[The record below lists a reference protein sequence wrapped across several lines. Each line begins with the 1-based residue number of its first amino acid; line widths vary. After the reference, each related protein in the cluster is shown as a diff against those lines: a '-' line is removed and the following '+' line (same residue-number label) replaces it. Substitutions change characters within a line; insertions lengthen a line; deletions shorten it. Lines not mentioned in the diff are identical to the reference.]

1 MAVRD
6 TGLKQILSF
15 QTVVMVIFSWQ
26 VFIRI
31 SQVDIKI
38 LLDNIKI
45 RHLTFQKYTTV
56 LFQRKHG
63 DVLKK
68 LHLFYLQLYRISM
81 INIIFTFLSSQ
92 LDILLPL
99 FRNLMRIDR
108 FSIYQVILKLR
119 TFLEIIA
126 FLLISTLA
134 SVRLNLVKEG
144 LNFKVALLILNNR
157 SMLAML
163 SMEDINGVSEND
175 SVNFNTRILDPSF
188 QSATFLRKWL
198 KW

>member
-1 MAVRD
+1 MTSR
-6 TGLKQILSF
+6 
-15 QTVVMVIFSWQ
+15 WQ
-26 VFIRI
+26 LGTLTWFKANTEFPHRSYGDFFLTSLHKDLTSRYKV
-31 SQVDIKI
+31 
-38 LLDNIKI
+38 IKI

-119 TFLEIIA
+119 AFLEITA
-126 FLLISTLA
+126 FLLINTLP
-134 SVRLNLVKEG
+134 SIRLNLVKKW
-144 LNFKVALLILNNR
+144 LYFKEALLILNNR
-157 SMLAML
+157 SKHVG
-163 SMEDINGVSEND
+163 DVVNGGHKWCSENGL
-175 SVNFNTRILDPSF
+175 SIPTPEYWTCHFNPQLF
-188 QSATFLRKWL
+188 WENG
-198 KW
+198 

>member
-1 MAVRD
+1 
-6 TGLKQILSF
+6 
-15 QTVVMVIFSWQ
+15 MVIFSRQ
-26 VFIRI
+26 VFISI

-119 TFLEIIA
+119 AFLEITA
-126 FLLISTLA
+126 FLLISTLT
-134 SVRLNLVKEG
+134 SVRLNLVKKW
-144 LNFKVALLILNNR
+144 LYFKEALLILNNR

-163 SMEDINGVSEND
+163 SMEDINGVSENG
-175 SVNFNTRILDPSF
+175 SVNFNTRILDLSF

>member
-26 VFIRI
+26 VFISI

-68 LHLFYLQLYRISM
+68 LHPFYLQLYRISM

-119 TFLEIIA
+119 AFLEITA
-126 FLLISTLA
+126 FLLISTLT
-134 SVRLNLVKEG
+134 SVRLNLVKKW
-144 LNFKVALLILNNR
+144 LYFKEALLILNNR

>member
-1 MAVRD
+1 
-6 TGLKQILSF
+6 
-15 QTVVMVIFSWQ
+15 
-26 VFIRI
+26 
-31 SQVDIKI
+31 
-38 LLDNIKI
+38 
-45 RHLTFQKYTTV
+45 
-56 LFQRKHG
+56 
-63 DVLKK
+63 
-68 LHLFYLQLYRISM
+68 M

-198 KW
+198 K

>member
-1 MAVRD
+1 MTSR
-6 TGLKQILSF
+6 
-15 QTVVMVIFSWQ
+15 WQ
-26 VFIRI
+26 LGTLTWFKANTEFPHRSYGDFFLTSLHKDLTSRYKV
-31 SQVDIKI
+31 
-38 LLDNIKI
+38 IKI

-63 DVLKK
+63 DLLKK

-119 TFLEIIA
+119 AFLEITA
-126 FLLISTLA
+126 FLLISTLT
-134 SVRLNLVKEG
+134 SVRLNLVKKW
-144 LNFKVALLILNNR
+144 LYFKEALLILNNR
-157 SMLAML
+157 SMLAIL
-163 SMEDINGVSEND
+163 SMEDINGVQRMVLSISTPEYWTCHFNLQLFWENG
-175 SVNFNTRILDPSF
+175 
-188 QSATFLRKWL
+188 
-198 KW
+198 